1 MVPSPRGS
9 DIPMSRHVP
18 TARSDAAM
26 PAGDVA
32 ERWSLHVGRIGGIP
46 IAIHMSWLLAFGLM
60 SGVLAGGLLPVQSPG
75 WATATYWAVGVLT
88 SMLLFVALLLHE
100 LAHCWVARHEGLVVQ
115 RVTLFIFGGVSE
127 IEGEPAS
134 PGTAFRIALA
144 GPLTSFAL
152 AALAAAVASLAGGVD
167 LVVSPAS
174 LLARLNVVLGL
185 FNLLP
190 GHPLDGGRVLHAV
203 VWWATGDRARATM
216 VSARAGRWVSLGI
229 VSLGVLLL
237 VQGAVVGL
245 WLVIIG
251 WFQHATAVATAEKLL
266 LHRALAG
273 VTVGQV
279 MSGGDARVRPDVLLD
294 RLVADHVLGHGER
307 CVLVTDD
314 GRLRGLVTLRDLR
327 AVPRERW
334 GAVGVE
340 TVMRPAERLVT
351 TTPEESLLVAVRK
364 MDDARVAQ
372 LPVLSSGRLA
382 GLLTREQVLRR
393 VRARLEFG
401 G

>member
-1 MVPSPRGS
+1 MSSRVPPAS
-9 DIPMSRHVP
+9 DDG
-18 TARSDAAM
+18 TM
-26 PAGDVA
+26 PEGELVA
-32 ERWSLHVGRIGGIP
+32 EGWRLRIGRIGGVP
-46 IAIHMSWLLAFGLM
+46 VAIHMSWLLAFGLM
-60 SGVLAGGLLPVQSPG
+60 SGVLAGGLLPAQSPG
-75 WATATYWAVGVLT
+75 WATATYWTVGVLT
-88 SMLLFVALLLHE
+88 SVLLFATLLLHE
-100 LAHCWVARHEGLVVQ
+100 LAHCWVARREGLVVQ
-115 RVTLFIFGGVSE
+115 GVTLFVFGGVSE

-134 PGTAFRIALA
+134 PGTALRIAVA

-152 AALAAAVASLAGGVD
+152 AALWAVLASLAGGVEV
-167 LVVSPAS
+167 VVSPAT

-185 FNLLP
+185 YNLLP

-203 VWWATGDRARATM
+203 VWLATGDRARATS

-237 VQGAVVGL
+237 LQGAIVGL

-279 MSGGDARVRPDVLLD
+279 MSGADVRVRPGVSLD

-307 CVLVTDD
+307 CVLVADDD
-314 GRLRGLVTLRDLR
+314 GRLCGLVTLRDLR

-334 GAVGVE
+334 GTVGVE
-340 TVMRPAERLVT
+340 AVMRPAERLVT
-351 TTPEESLLVAVRK
+351 TTPEEPLLVAVRK

-372 LPVLSSGRLA
+372 LPVLTGGGLV

-393 VRARLEFG
+393 VRSRLELEG
-401 G
+401 